1 MEGSSNMTSDT
12 EILEKIK
19 FVIKHKFQFES
30 KVQIETKQIPLIRSG
45 GHGFLTYVYLTLF
58 NLKSFTKELLEELE
72 LIFGSNK
79 IQYFI
84 TENVFLIS
92 NYEFE
97 KIENYYKTHYVPPI
111 ITHAYLPFAYKGKE
125 QIHKNIYQYTK
136 ILITDDFGKLKKGE
150 EYEYLQILL
159 NTNIG
164 EGVITLPDLSSVC
177 FNIKAEPIK

>member
-45 GHGFLTYVYLTLF
+45 GHGFLTYIYLTLF

-84 TENVFLIS
+84 TENVF
-92 NYEFE
+92 
-97 KIENYYKTHYVPPI
+97 
-111 ITHAYLPFAYKGKE
+111 
-125 QIHKNIYQYTK
+125 
-136 ILITDDFGKLKKGE
+136 
-150 EYEYLQILL
+150 
-159 NTNIG
+159 
-164 EGVITLPDLSSVC
+164 
-177 FNIKAEPIK
+177 FNF